1 VPENSYGKERRLLS
15 KNDFLYLRSKS
26 RRTSARN
33 VIVYYKKSQ
42 TGSSLTRLGIS
53 VSKKVGCAVKRN
65 RLKRIIREFFR
76 TSTFGH
82 TGKDILVVVSPHLLK
97 EGDYQKI
104 GTYLRKVMNDLFL
117 RVEHDCN

>member
-1 VPENSYGKERRLLS
+1 MPENSYGKERRLLS

-65 RLKRIIREFFR
+65 RLKRRLRSICRSRPFFPNA
-76 TSTFGH
+76 
-82 TGKDILVVVSPHLLK
+82 LVVFCQPSAVNAPYADLQRELDSLVSRLPTSP
-97 EGDYQKI
+97 Q
-104 GTYLRKVMNDLFL
+104 
-117 RVEHDCN
+117 